1 MTERRHGLRAL
12 GTTLPTLTKRAF
24 GRRGFAEGGLAL
36 DWASIVGEEIAA
48 NTLPLKVSYP
58 RGARLG
64 GTLHL
69 KVTSGYAV
77 IIGHCEPQ
85 LLERVNAYLGYGAVE
100 RLKLTHGHRAEPPAK
115 PEVAA
120 QLGAG
125 ANYIQCGR
133 FGACRRSRQL
143 RQSPATKTLMGD
155 SRRGCIVFGILS

>member
-1 MTERRHGLRAL
+1 MDEDEREPMTERRHGLRAL
-12 GTTLPTLTKRAF
+12 GTALPALTKRAL

-69 KVTSGYAV
+69 KVTSGYALV
-77 IIGHCEPQ
+77 ISHCEPQ

-100 RLKLTHGHRAEPPAK
+100 RLKLMHGHRAEPLMK
-115 PEVAA
+115 PESPDDSEPAPMVSGVENAELAA
-120 QLGAG
+120 ALAS
-125 ANYIQCGR
+125 
-133 FGACRRSRQL
+133 FGKAL
-143 RQSPATKTLMGD
+143 RQ
-155 SRRGCIVFGILS
+155 RRR

>member
-115 PEVAA
+115 PESPRDSAPAPIISNVDDLELAA
-120 QLGAG
+120 ALAS
-125 ANYIQCGR
+125 
-133 FGACRRSRQL
+133 FGKAL
-143 RQSPATKTLMGD
+143 RQ
-155 SRRGCIVFGILS
+155 RR

>member
-1 MTERRHGLRAL
+1 MAAERRHGLRAL
-12 GTTLPTLTKRAF
+12 GTALPALTKRVL

-69 KVTSGYAV
+69 KVTSGYALV
-77 IIGHCEPQ
+77 ISHCEPQ

-100 RLKLTHGHRAEPPAK
+100 RFKLMHGHRAEPLIK
-115 PEVAA
+115 PESPDDSEPAPMVSGVEDAELAA
-120 QLGAG
+120 ALAS
-125 ANYIQCGR
+125 
-133 FGACRRSRQL
+133 FGKAL
-143 RQSPATKTLMGD
+143 RQ
-155 SRRGCIVFGILS
+155 RRR